1 MNRNETTT
9 TKYVAKH
16 CEHSWCNPPCGRR
29 CPHIWQCIIYT
40 HIVYGKN
47 RSLQRLP
54 RAMNDSAKLNR
65 VCSESTS
72 LRCDSLIS
80 LSSSEHVCVC
90 MCCVVYS
97 METHNRWRS
106 TTKGRVVGVAM
117 IELRHTITSCPDGWP
132 KMHAVTHVV
141 DVGARLRPGT
151 IPSHPLEPTN
161 ERHYC
166 VNINVASRTDEEN
179 TFTNFRF
186 KQYTKNT
193 CVILRIDKG
202 VLNVTAHFWLS
213 FCFSFTFRLDP
224 SLWVGRVRRTTERY
238 TFLPLFECNCR
249 RYGWI

>member
-117 IELRHTITSCPDGWP
+117 IELRHTITSCPDGRP

-151 IPSHPLEPTN
+151 IPSNQPTN
-161 ERHYC
+161 GITVSISTSPQEQTKKTPSPIFGL
-166 VNINVASRTDEEN
+166 NN
-179 TFTNFRF
+179 TR
-186 KQYTKNT
+186 K
-193 CVILRIDKG
+193 IL
-202 VLNVTAHFWLS
+202 AW
-213 FCFSFTFRLDP
+213 FS
-224 SLWVGRVRRTTERY
+224 E
-238 TFLPLFECNCR
+238 
-249 RYGWI
+249 

>member
-1 MNRNETTT
+1 ML
-9 TKYVAKH
+9 
-16 CEHSWCNPPCGRR
+16 
-29 CPHIWQCIIYT
+29 
-40 HIVYGKN
+40 
-47 RSLQRLP
+47 RSLFYGNTQP
-54 RAMNDSAKLNR
+54 MTVNDKRSCGWRCDDRTTSYYYVLSWRSAKNA
-65 VCSESTS
+65 CGYS
-72 LRCDSLIS
+72 RC
-80 LSSSEHVCVC
+80 
-90 MCCVVYS
+90 
-97 METHNRWRS
+97 WRGCQA
-106 TTKGRVVGVAM
+106 T
-117 IELRHTITSCPDGWP
+117 
-132 KMHAVTHVV
+132 
-141 DVGARLRPGT
+141 ARYHS
-151 IPSHPLEPTN
+151 IEPTN